1 MRYDVHFYDQVDI
14 ILLCLTS
21 LVYSVQDQTKSD
33 TEKLIADVTSL
44 VSSHMRRQKELVCP
58 CFLLFRYS
66 VLISINMA
74 EERLM
79 VKIQVDARLVDFR
92 ENAVSSKLFLDGHVS
107 SVEGITTDAKRKW
120 QAFAMQADNDANDGA
135 DHSSAKHCRM
145 ELLLQEW

>member
-1 MRYDVHFYDQVDI
+1 MRYDAHFYVQVGI
-14 ILLCLTS
+14 MLLFLTS
-21 LVYSVQDQTKSD
+21 VVHYVQEQTKSD

-58 CFLLFRYS
+58 CFLLFCYS
-66 VLISINMA
+66 VLLSINMA

-79 VKIQVDARLVDFR
+79 VKIQVDARLIDFR
-92 ENAVSSKLFLDGHVS
+92 ENAVSSKIFLDGHVS

-120 QAFAMQADNDANDGA
+120 QAFAMQAENDAKDGA